1 VDLIKLGWLL
11 NVTCNLKNA
20 AKQKVGQ
27 AGVPECR
34 AENQLSYS
42 EHVAFL
48 IQLFVLWITHYDMV
62 YNIAS

>member
-1 VDLIKLGWLL
+1 M
-11 NVTCNLKNA
+11 TCNLKNA